1 MLKLAEFYKK
11 NFTTKLPCVRCR
23 WQPHVGTACTGVSA
37 SPTMRNH
44 PIQQCSTSGH
54 DTAHERK
61 QRGPRARAGCRPP
74 RRLRMRPPR
83 LPLVAL
89 LSAPPRIQPRMVS
102 AASASRFELELL
114 APARLSLFLRI
125 LRRHDDGF
133 HDSASLFQAVDVGD
147 TLRLAR
153 IPGDR
158 SAAAGVVRP
167 SRTAE
172 PVKQNVE
179 FSASPA
185 ELPQL
190 PMDETNS
197 VVRALTLYRKKLAAR
212 DGGSFAVPRFRAHLV
227 KRLPVGGGL
236 GGAASDAAA
245 ALLGANELCGGL
257 ASPAELHA
265 WGSELGGDV
274 AAFLSAS
281 GAALCTGRSPFLRAD
296 AAAPLPPLAPLAEE
310 ESLFVVSPAVELS
323 VPAPQPLDFAAPTCT
338 DGRVMSPPRDS
349 GSRPSSAP
357 STTAP
362 SPARR
367 PTRCSPPS
375 PPNCSG
381 PARSAAPQ
389 TTSRRRRCALARPSP
404 PCEGGCCRQRACG
417 PPPCRARDRRCS
429 PSAHRAE
436 ARRPTPSPRD
446 SRQSLPRRSACLCA
460 CGLRGWRV
468 GG

>member
-1 MLKLAEFYKK
+1 MWGRHALGFRRP
-11 NFTTKLPCVRCR
+11 LPCGIT
-23 WQPHVGTACTGVSA
+23 QSSSAQHQGTTLRTKES
-37 SPTMRNH
+37 
-44 PIQQCSTSGH
+44 SG
-54 DTAHERK
+54 A
-61 QRGPRARAGCRPP
+61 PRARAGCRPP

-310 ESLFVVSPAVELS
+310 ESLFVISPAVELS